1 MLHHQN
7 IDSVQDLSHYGSATH
22 QQVLSSNWHIVGPM
36 LLKGTDVWTGAQ
48 SRCYSSFQADNAG

>member
-36 LLKGTDVWTGAQ
+36 LLKGTDV
-48 SRCYSSFQADNAG
+48 CYVLDWGSIQMLQ

>member
-36 LLKGTDVWTGAQ
+36 LLKGTDV
-48 SRCYSSFQADNAG
+48 